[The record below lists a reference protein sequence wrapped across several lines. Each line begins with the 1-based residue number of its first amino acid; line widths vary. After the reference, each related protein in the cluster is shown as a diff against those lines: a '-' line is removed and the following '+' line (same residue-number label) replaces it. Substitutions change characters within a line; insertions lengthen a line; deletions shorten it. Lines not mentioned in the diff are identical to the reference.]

1 MNRRTRGFTLL
12 EILLALALTGLVLVS
27 LNTFIFSMGELW
39 GRGGE
44 ARLLD
49 RHVQAFTRFLEEDLR
64 GAEPGSVSVREMRT
78 VGAGREWVV
87 SYLRAEGNRVM
98 VWPERPL
105 PDVLVGLWLR
115 EGQGWWLLWHSVWEE
130 RFLSDPARETLLSPW
145 VTAVAFEYYDDAARR
160 WETRTDLRRLS
171 ASEYD
176 LPRRLRLTFAYR
188 HLTRESVVLIPAAT
202 PGLPSY

>member
-1 MNRRTRGFTLL
+1 LL

-64 GAEPGSVSVREMRT
+64 GAEAGTVSAREMRT
-78 VGAGREWVV
+78 ATGGREWVV

-105 PDVLVGLWLR
+105 PDVLAGLWLR
-115 EGQGWWLLWHSVWEE
+115 EGQGLWLLFYCLGPFRRAIIGIHIVAIVLAE
-130 RFLSDPARETLLSPW
+130 RQHQFHIVLGGFIQHGNTD
-145 VTAVAFEYYDDAARR
+145 RR
-160 WETRTDLRRLS
+160 GW
-171 ASEYD
+171 
-176 LPRRLRLTFAYR
+176 LT
-188 HLTRESVVLIPAAT
+188 V
-202 PGLPSY
+202 